1 MPGRTIAVVNHKGG
15 VGKTSTSVN
24 LAAAF
29 GRLGLKALLID
40 LDPQAHATVHAGID
54 RASLE
59 KSMYQVLATRTP
71 IAEIFQPGRIP
82 GITVAPSKIDL
93 AVAEVDL
100 HRIPGRD
107 LVLREKLAGV
117 RENFDLIVIDC
128 PPSLG
133 VLTWNAL
140 AAADEILIPM
150 QAEFLALDG
159 VANLVD
165 VIEMVRGRLNAALKI
180 GGLVMTMFDPRA
192 RGRMAMHVQTEDQ
205 ARQFFGDKVY
215 RTRVRRSAR
224 LTEAPSHGV
233 SIFEHAPESSGAV
246 DYMELAKEVLKHGE
260 HDQAG
265 SRIEPSGQAV
275 RQSA

>member
-29 GRLGLKALLID
+29 GRLGLKALLVD
-40 LDPQAHATVHAGID
+40 LDPQAHATVHVGID
-54 RASLE
+54 RATLG
-59 KSMYQVLATRTP
+59 KSMYHVLATRAP
-71 IAEIFQPGRIP
+71 ISEIFQPGRIP

-107 LVLREKLAGV
+107 LVLREKLVAV
-117 RENFDLIVIDC
+117 RESFDLIVIDC

-165 VIEMVRGRLNAALKI
+165 VIEMVRGRLNPKLEI

-192 RGRMAMHVQTEDQ
+192 RGRMAMHVQTEAQ

-215 RTRVRRSAR
+215 KTRVRRSAR

-233 SIFEHAPESSGAV
+233 SIFEHAPASSGAA
-246 DYMELAKEVLKHGE
+246 DYMDLAKEVIAHDKHAE
-260 HDQAG
+260 AG
-265 SRIEPSGQAV
+265 SGSESTGQAV

>member
-24 LAAAF
+24 LSAAF
-29 GRLGLKALLID
+29 GRLGLKVLLID
-40 LDPQAHATVHAGID
+40 LDPQAHATVHVGID
-54 RASLE
+54 RASLG
-59 KSMYQVLATRTP
+59 KSMYQVLATRAP
-71 IAEIFQPGRIP
+71 ITEILQAGRLA
-82 GITVAPSKIDL
+82 GVTVAPSKIDL

-100 HRIPGRD
+100 QRMPGRD
-107 LVLREKLAGV
+107 LVLREKLVPV

-165 VIEMVRGRLNAALKI
+165 VIGMVRDRLNPKLAI
-180 GGLVMTMFDPRA
+180 GGLVMTMFDPRE
-192 RGRMAMHVQTEDQ
+192 RGRMAMHVQTENQ

-215 RTRVRRSAR
+215 RARVRRSAR

-233 SIFEHAPESSGAV
+233 SIYEHAPESSGAA
-246 DYMELAKEVLKHGE
+246 DYMELAKEVLKHGQ
-260 HDQAG
+260 HDEARG
-265 SRIEPSGQAV
+265 GIESSGQAV

>member
-24 LAAAF
+24 LSAAF
-29 GRLGLKALLID
+29 GKLGLKVLLID
-40 LDPQAHATVHAGID
+40 LDPQAHATVHVGID
-54 RASLE
+54 RATLG
-59 KSMYQVLATRTP
+59 KSMYQVLATKVP
-71 IAEIFQPGRIP
+71 ITEIFQVGRVASV
-82 GITVAPSKIDL
+82 TVAPSKIDL

-100 HRIPGRD
+100 QRMPGRD
-107 LVLREKLAGV
+107 LVLREKLAPV
-117 RENFDLIVIDC
+117 RESFDLIVIDC

-165 VIEMVRGRLNAALKI
+165 VIDMVRGRLNPELAI

-215 RTRVRRSAR
+215 KTRVRRSAR

-233 SIFEHAPESSGAV
+233 SIFEHASESSGAA
-246 DYMELAKEVLKHGE
+246 DYMELAKEVLKHGKHAE
-260 HDQAG
+260 AG
-265 SRIEPSGQAV
+265 SGSESTGQAV